1 MGEWSLLNQIRLTQA
16 RNACLELAIQVAILE
31 LEKLASDCDGAE
43 SAAFR
48 RAAQIVGQILP
59 HKKEE

>member
-1 MGEWSLLNQIRLTQA
+1 MGEWSLFDQIRLAQA
-16 RNACLELAIQVAILE
+16 RNASLELAIEVAILE
-31 LEKLASDCDGAE
+31 LQKLASDCDGAE

-59 HKKEE
+59 RKKEE